1 MANGTN
7 QERSSPGLYTLL
19 SQIAD
24 GLATRLQIASIELS
38 VARDNA
44 GKAAFYGI
52 LAGFFG
58 LFSLVFISIAL
69 LVVFWDEHRVFV
81 ACALAVFYTVIFL
94 YLLGRARN
102 FASTLPYSFAESK
115 QIMQADMNSFRGAL
129 KRSQGSTPEEA
140 PAAGAAVQ
148 TKEADNAGK

>member
-7 QERSSPGLYTLL
+7 QGRSSPGLYTLL
-19 SQIAD
+19 GQIVD
-24 GLATRLQIASIELS
+24 GLSTRLQIASIELS

-69 LVVFWDEHRVFV
+69 LVVFWDEHRIFV
-81 ACALAVFYTVIFL
+81 ACALAVFYTVVFL

-102 FASTLPYSFAESK
+102 LASTLPYSFAETK
-115 QIMQADMNSFRGAL
+115 QIMQADVNSFRGAL
-129 KRSQGSTPEEA
+129 KHSQGTMPEAAPETSAEA
-140 PAAGAAVQ
+140 QA
-148 TKEADNAGK
+148 KETDNAGK

>member
-19 SQIAD
+19 GQIAD
-24 GLATRLQIASIELS
+24 GLSTRLQIASIELS

-58 LFSLVFISIAL
+58 LLCL
-69 LVVFWDEHRVFV
+69 LSPT
-81 ACALAVFYTVIFL
+81 ACKMPTKILYITVKT
-94 YLLGRARN
+94 
-102 FASTLPYSFAESK
+102 ASF
-115 QIMQADMNSFRGAL
+115 
-129 KRSQGSTPEEA
+129 
-140 PAAGAAVQ
+140 
-148 TKEADNAGK
+148 

>member
-19 SQIAD
+19 GQIAD
-24 GLATRLQIASIELS
+24 GLSTRLQIASIELS

-81 ACALAVFYTVIFL
+81 ACALAVL
-94 YLLGRARN
+94 
-102 FASTLPYSFAESK
+102 
-115 QIMQADMNSFRGAL
+115 
-129 KRSQGSTPEEA
+129 
-140 PAAGAAVQ
+140 AAVQ
-148 TKEADNAGK
+148 FVRFRKKKRSEHTEKEAA

>member
-19 SQIAD
+19 GQIAD
-24 GLATRLQIASIELS
+24 GLSTRLQIASIELS

-52 LAGFFG
+52 

-115 QIMQADMNSFRGAL
+115 QIMQADVNSFRGAL
-129 KRSQGSTPEEA
+129 RRSQGTPEEA